1 MANKYSKYQLQPF
14 VSQYVDP
21 QSVQVNQVLRQRYDK
36 NKQGKD
42 LIDRTLA
49 QLEVMDGD
57 KALVEGAKKE
67 VKGFLNNVNE
77 QGDYENAGLAIQ
89 DAANHVDQDPGIIAA
104 KKSYANRSKELEF
117 IREARMQGQQVLDFG
132 EGSAKNHVS
141 YFYNEDKEIFES
153 SVYEPMSEQMLDYDE
168 AMAGLLKTIKADT
181 KYNWEGITVGKAD
194 RIAALM
200 YENYL
205 QSNEGKQD
213 YRRLTQLELPDN
225 LSDDQKA
232 SMAKK
237 DIMHRLKGFTRQYVY
252 DKVTAPKAGEGGTTS
267 LGLPLGTMYSG
278 TTSTQGITNDNPYVN
293 SLQNLQV
300 LNDPNMADAD
310 KMAKLAFNQGMLDD
324 SIETYLLNQGEGG
337 QEKLNRWNE
346 LNKAHSQPGD
356 EKFFELTKMLT
367 SQTYNHS
374 NDYGKAFN
382 RAAEMGITGA
392 VAGGTTGAMYVGA
405 GGTLVVPGLGTAV
418 GAVAGGG
425 FGGIVGG
432 VAGFVGGF
440 GEGIVNEMDKFRN
453 VRDWHRASAA
463 NNENGELNMME
474 GFWGLFNDSEEDQL
488 MEELFGDEDNED
500 MTIDKLNERLGTN
513 YTQEDIPRLKEL
525 AMGTYGWM
533 VSEDNGITGDEVFK
547 HIKDNGMTLTQNG
560 YTTDGGKEGE
570 QIQKAIDK
578 AMIASDPMQDWNIF
592 GVNTEEDY
600 TDFLGENYELWKGGT
615 ITDVYEAD
623 PLTNTP
629 LRYQFRNKN
638 GVSKIIEMKPGR
650 DLQQQLQSGIL
661 GNTALKM
668 GLPNLA
674 YQEAIRQ
681 ELNGIKMQTG
691 NFASMGQYIDLQSK
705 YATAAAGGNQ
715 ETMVQYQRYYED
727 QYLVD
732 MILGKPEYSN
742 QFVKDG
748 QGMLY
753 LQHEG
758 KNLPWMVNG
767 GLNQSVWALYQKQNP
782 TMIAV
787 LRDKLRSRSIS
798 EIAYK

>member
-21 QSVQVNQVLRQRYDK
+21 QSVQVNQVLRQRYDQ

-300 LNDPNMADAD
+300 LNDPNMTNED

-374 NDYGKAFN
+374 NDYGKTLSN
-382 RAAEMGITGA
+382 AAERGITGA
-392 VAGGTTGAMYVGA
+392 LVGGSTGAMYVGA
-405 GGTLVVPGLGTAV
+405 GGTLIVPGLGTAV

-500 MTIDKLNERLGTN
+500 MTVDKLNERLGTN

-592 GVNTEEDY
+592 GVNTKEDY

-681 ELNGIKMQTG
+681 ELNGIKRQTG
-691 NFASMGQYIDLQSK
+691 NAASMGQYIDLQSK
-705 YATAAAGGNQ
+705 YAAAAAGGNQ
-715 ETMVQYQRYYED
+715 ETVVKYQRYYED

-758 KNLPWMVNG
+758 KNLPWIVNG

-782 TMIAV
+782 TMIAT
-787 LRDKLRSRSIS
+787 LRDKLRSRSVS